1 MPKRRVRTAAQIAAS
16 RRNLEK
22 ARKAK
27 AIKDGR
33 IPVGKNV
40 LLIHR
45 TTPQA
50 ADSIVAEQRMRGRY
64 KYYNGGNGKKDA
76 RAFFTPASSKSGAK
90 FYGGFGTA
98 AVSVRVPRKLMQ
110 RDNFTEHRYYGAV
123 TVALKDLQGRKIRR
137 LY

>member
-16 RRNLEK
+16 KRNLEK
-22 ARKAK
+22 ARKAR
-27 AIKDGR
+27 ALQEGR

-45 TTPQA
+45 TTPEA
-50 ADSIVAEQRMRGRY
+50 ADLIVAQQRMRGRY
-64 KYYNGGNGKKDA
+64 KGSDKTKA
-76 RAFFTPASSKSGAK
+76 RAFFTPASSRSGAK

-110 RDNFTEHRYYGAV
+110 RDNFTEYRYYGAV
-123 TVALKDLQGRKIRR
+123 TVSLKDLQGRKIRR
-137 LY
+137 HY